1 MVLIQYFS
9 DNYGN
14 VLYTT
19 TSLVTMVDHDK
30 KIYDDYH
37 NRIGILRIKMT
48 EGSGIISISL
58 AAVDIIQP
66 PYIVG

>member
-1 MVLIQYFS
+1 MVLIQYFL

-30 KIYDDYH
+30 KF
-37 NRIGILRIKMT
+37 MT
-48 EGSGIISISL
+48 IIITGL
-58 AAVDIIQP
+58 VFC
-66 PYIVG
+66 VLK